1 MLHYQLSIS
10 EFVWLS
16 ICVDSGMGL
25 RYLVPQEMYMTVTLC
40 QRGQSGTETTCITI
54 LRSQ

>member
-10 EFVWLS
+10 ELVWLS

-25 RYLVPQEMYMTVTLC
+25 RYLVPQEAYMTVTLC